1 MKKTNYTKTRKMKKY
16 VKLLQMDN
24 SVDPAAHASVWGKGV
39 PGKGGATRNFAI
51 PSDMFKKERAEMKEG
66 GGNA

>member
-1 MKKTNYTKTRKMKKY
+1 MKKTNYTQTRKMKKY
-16 VKLLQMDN
+16 GKLLKKN
-24 SVDPAAHASVWGKGV
+24 IAVEAAAPASVWGKGV
-39 PGKGGATRNFAI
+39 PGKGGATTNFAI